1 MPTKTILRSEMQEVN
16 NASARADERRCM
28 RRADTYSAAHVHD
41 DVIVGVRNAHARRL
55 IVRSTRPQ
63 GSRSRARR
71 RLARAMSP

>member
-1 MPTKTILRSEMQEVN
+1 MPTKKILRSETQEVN
-16 NASARADERRCM
+16 GATAPADERRCM